1 MLFVIAKEMFVREF
15 FESSSNSLSLS
26 LQYRFLEPDCRN
38 CLRGGFDLFR
48 VR

>member
-1 MLFVIAKEMFVREF
+1 MIAKEMFVREF

-26 LQYRFLEPDCRN
+26 LSLQYRFEPDCRN

>member
-26 LQYRFLEPDCRN
+26 LYSIVSNPIVEIVFVVALMS
-38 CLRGGFDLFR
+38 FA
-48 VR
+48 